1 MCGDQL
7 PVLYRSSI
15 GQVIGEV
22 SVMYMST
29 TGRLSTVS
37 RLIVDRYSTYSRPIV
52 GRQSTDV
59 SAEAKFLMD
68 DEMGSVTSQ
77 NET

>member
-1 MCGDQL
+1 M
-7 PVLYRSSI
+7 YR
-15 GQVIGEV
+15 
-22 SVMYMST
+22 ST

-37 RLIVDRYSTYSRPIV
+37 RPIVDRYSTYSGPIV

-68 DEMGSVTSQ
+68 GEMGSETSQ
-77 NET
+77 NES